1 MTESAKQPK
10 QVPKR
15 EEIEAKYKWNSQSIF
30 PSDAEWKESFAT
42 LDSDIDKL
50 VALKGK
56 LCDGPETVAKMFELD
71 DQIDLK
77 MDKLY
82 TYASV
87 HHYENMQDSTYMG
100 LTDSAKNKWA
110 DIASKTAWI
119 RPELLSLPQQT
130 LDSYRAH
137 ESLKPW
143 LRAYDEIVRYK
154 PHTLST
160 EEETILSSASS
171 ALNASKDT
179 YALLQNADMK
189 FSEIEDDDGNL
200 VVLSKSNYSGFL
212 QSKKQS
218 VRKAAFEMMYDTNI
232 ALKNTLSN
240 CLYGNIKK
248 EILYA
253 RQRKYNSCLEASL
266 FDDNTPLSVY
276 NSLIDAI
283 HDGLPTFHQYLAIR
297 QRAMKLDRLDMF
309 DLYVP
314 LVENYELKVS
324 YEEAVEWVLASLHPL
339 GEEYCSVA
347 KHALS
352 SEGGWV
358 DVFENEG
365 KRSGACSISN
375 FRDIPYICLNFNGTL
390 DAVFT
395 LAHELGHSM
404 HSYYSDRAQPHAT
417 SSYRIM
423 VAEIPSTFN
432 ECLLFHYLIDKAR
445 AEGNKQLE
453 LYLVNS
459 RCDDYKGTI
468 IRQTQFAE
476 FEKVIH
482 AMAEN
487 DEPITPDSLSK
498 AYKDI
503 NDVYYGD
510 TALAATTPRP
520 HTLTADAR
528 IAFEYLRIPHFFYN
542 FYVYKYA
549 TSMSVSDVLAERVL
563 RKEEGA
569 LERYF
574 TLLRAGGSKD
584 PLDIIADA
592 GVDIRTPQPFID
604 AMTSFKGYV
613 QQLDELLKE

>member
-1 MTESAKQPK
+1 MSGSSSTPHEI
-10 QVPKR
+10 PKR
-15 EEIEAKYKWNSQSIF
+15 EDIDPKYKWKTYSIF
-30 PSDAEWKESFAT
+30 PSDDAWSQELKT
-42 LDSDIDKL
+42 LDSCVEEIC
-50 VALKGK
+50 ALKGK
-56 LCDGPETVAKMFELD
+56 FSENVSSVIQTFQLNDNLLLKIHKLSTFAEIRHIENLD
-71 DQIDLK
+71 DSHTIGMTNLISSK
-77 MDKLY
+77 C
-82 TYASV
+82 AEIS
-87 HHYENMQDSTYMG
+87 
-100 LTDSAKNKWA
+100 
-110 DIASKTAWI
+110 SKTSWI
-119 RPELLSLPQQT
+119 NPELLALPQAT

-137 ESLKPW
+137 EDMKPW
-143 LRAYDEIVRYK
+143 IRTFDEIVRYK

-160 EEETILSSASS
+160 KEESLLAAASS
-171 ALNASKDT
+171 ALESSAET
-179 YALLQNADMK
+179 YSLLTNADMK
-189 FSEIEDDDGNL
+189 YPKIEDEKGTTVALSDGNYL
-200 VVLSKSNYSGFL
+200 GFL
-212 QSKKQS
+212 QSKQQS
-218 VRKAAFEMMYDTNI
+218 VRKAAWEAMYDTHI
-232 ALKNTLSN
+232 KLKNTLSS
-240 CLYGNIKK
+240 CLYGNVKNEVFTSK
-248 EILYA
+248 A
-253 RQRKYNSCLEASL
+253 RHFPSCIEASL
-266 FDDNTPLSVY
+266 FDDNAPLSVF
-276 NSLIDAI
+276 NSLIEAI
-283 HDGLPTFHQYLAIR
+283 HAGLPTFYQYLAIR
-297 QRAMKLDRLDMF
+297 QRTMKLDHLDMF

-324 YEEAVEWVLASLHPL
+324 YEEAVEWVIAALHPL
-339 GEEYCSVA
+339 GEEYCSIA
-347 KHALS
+347 KKALS
-352 SEGGWV
+352 FESGWV
-358 DVFENEG
+358 DVFENQG
-365 KRSGACSISN
+365 KRTGACSVPN
-375 FRDIPYICLNFNGTL
+375 YRDIPYICLNFDGTL

-404 HSYYSDRAQPHAT
+404 HTYYSDRAQPFRY
-417 SSYRIM
+417 SDYRIM
-423 VAEIPSTFN
+423 VAEIASTFN

-510 TALAATTPRP
+510 TALASTTPRP
-520 HTLTADAR
+520 HTLTADTR
-528 IAFEYLRIPHFFYN
+528 IGFEYLRIPHFFYN

-574 TLLRAGGSKD
+574 TLLKAGCSKD